1 MQACRLEKT
10 SYTPV
15 WLMRQAGRYMPEYR
29 AIREKVAFLE
39 LCKNSALSAE
49 VTVMAVNQLGV
60 DAAIIFADILLPL
73 EAMGVGLEY
82 AKGDGPVIRRPVKDM
97 ADVESLRKLDVDADL
112 GFVFESVRLAR
123 KELPKAVPL
132 IGFAG
137 APFTM
142 ASYVIEGGSSRHFE
156 KTKAMMY
163 RQKDCWTALMNA
175 ICGATVEYLNG
186 QIRAGAQVVQLFDS
200 WVGCLGYDDYLEY
213 VLPHTARVIAGIS
226 PGVPVIHFATG
237 TSALLQLM
245 RDAGGDV
252 IGVDWRMELAEAW
265 RKVGHDRAIQGNL
278 DPVLLLA
285 DRDEIRRRAT
295 RVLKYAEGRP
305 GHIFNLG
312 HGVLPNTPVDN
323 ARFLVELVHELS
335 SV

>member
-1 MQACRLEKT
+1 MQACRRQKT
-10 SYTPV
+10 AYTPV
-15 WLMRQAGRYMPEYR
+15 WLMRQAGRFMPEYR

-49 VTVMAVNQLGV
+49 VTVMAVNKLGV

-73 EAMGVGLEY
+73 EALGVGLEY
-82 AKGDGPVIRRPVKDM
+82 AKGDGPVIHRPVKSE
-97 ADVESLRKLDVDADL
+97 ADVKSFRKADVASEL

-123 KELPKAVPL
+123 KELPPVVPL

-142 ASYVIEGGSSRHFE
+142 ASYVIEGGPSRHFE

-163 RQKDCWTALMNA
+163 RDRGCWNALMNV
-175 ICGATVEYLNG
+175 ICDVTIEYLNG
-186 QIRAGAQVVQLFDS
+186 QIKAGAQAVQLFDS
-200 WVGCLGYDDYLEY
+200 WVGCLGHDDYMEY
-213 VLPHTARVIAGIS
+213 VLPHSARVIAAVEKK
-226 PGVPVIHFATG
+226 VPVIHFATG
-237 TSALLQLM
+237 TAALLQLM

-252 IGVDWRMELAEAW
+252 IGVDWRMELGEAW
-265 RKVGHDRAIQGNL
+265 RKVGYDRGIQGNL

-285 DRDEIRRRAT
+285 DRDEIRRRTT

-312 HGVLPNTPVDN
+312 HGVLPNTPVEN